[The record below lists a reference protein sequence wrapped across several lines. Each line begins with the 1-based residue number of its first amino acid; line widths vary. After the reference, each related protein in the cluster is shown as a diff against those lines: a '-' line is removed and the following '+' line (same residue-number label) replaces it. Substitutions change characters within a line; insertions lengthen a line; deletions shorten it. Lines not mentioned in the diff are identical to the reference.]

1 MLENKLRDKETKLQ
15 ELRNQLDSQK
25 RTLGH
30 AKEEVRARE
39 AEQTRMKGELDYL
52 KLKKKKIDD
61 QNMQE
66 VG

>member
-39 AEQTRMKGELDYL
+39 AE
-52 KLKKKKIDD
+52 
-61 QNMQE
+61 
-66 VG
+66 